1 MTMFNIFSVL
11 VMCSVLGES
20 ILRPALALHQGREQQ
35 KVQTDKKSNSVMA
48 VIEYILKYSATLF
61 LGCI

>member
-1 MTMFNIFSVL
+1 MIFNIFSVL
-11 VMCSVLGES
+11 GDVFSSGES
-20 ILRPALALHQGREQQ
+20 IPHPALALYQGIEQQ
-35 KVQTDKKSNSVMA
+35 KVQTDKKSNSAMA